1 MIRAPS
7 AESAFHGVDAHAKGG
22 ITGIEITFSTPDAPD
37 IIDLLRQRFG
47 DSVLIGA
54 GSIVQPSQA
63 IEAAQAGGLIPRV
76 ARRLRVRCEGHHG
89 NGPHTMPR
97 ALTPS
102 KVTAANDAGADV
114 IKIFPA
120 SLNGPK
126 VIVSL
131 KGPFPGLAFMPTGG
145 VSVAN
150 LDQWLATAVAAVGAG
165 GELCS
170 SSDLAEG
177 RYDDIREHAFAF
189 SSRYH
194 AIREGVNR

>member
-47 DSVLIGA
+47 DSVLIGEGHCAAVA
-54 GSIVQPSQA
+54 GHRSRPGWCI
-63 IEAAQAGGLIPRV
+63 IPCV
-76 ARRLRVRCEGHHG
+76 ARRLRVRCEGHHR

-177 RYDDIREHAFAF
+177 RYDDIWEHAFAF

>member
-1 MIRAPS
+1 MHHSSCRPGVS
-7 AESAFHGVDAHAKGG
+7 ES
-22 ITGIEITFSTPDAPD
+22 
-37 IIDLLRQRFG
+37 
-47 DSVLIGA
+47 
-54 GSIVQPSQA
+54 
-63 IEAAQAGGLIPRV
+63 V
-76 ARRLRVRCEGHHG
+76 ARAIIETGL
-89 NGPHTMPR
+89 TTILR

-102 KVTAANDAGADV
+102 NVTAANDAGADV

-145 VSVAN
+145 GSVAN
-150 LDQWLATAVAAVGAG
+150 LDQWLATGVAAVGAG
-165 GELCS
+165 GELRS

>member
-7 AESAFHGVDAHAKGG
+7 AESALHGVDAHPKGG
-22 ITGIEITFSTPDAPD
+22 TTGIEITFSTPDAPD

-63 IEAAQAGGLIPRV
+63 IKAAQAGASFLVSPGVSESV
-76 ARRLRVRCEGHHG
+76 ARAIIET
-89 NGPHTMPR
+89 GPHTMPR
-97 ALTPS
+97 AMTPS
-102 KVTAANDAGADV
+102 NVTATNDAGADV

-145 VSVAN
+145 GSVAN
-150 LDQWLATAVAAVGAG
+150 LDQWLATGVAAVGAG
-165 GELCS
+165 GELRS